1 MIAPNLNARH
11 VRCSGCGAPAGE
23 PAALRCGYCRTSLG
37 KLACPSCHSR
47 MAPGVSF
54 CPRCGTG
61 TVTLT
66 DVTSSLRCP
75 CGSADLTHRAI
86 PVSPGTTGGPL
97 LLADCASCFGMWL
110 SRKTVER
117 LIASHADDTI
127 LLALAPGVSA
137 RSASRAPGT
146 GMTEVRYRPCPDC
159 GTIMNRVNYA
169 RISGIVVDV
178 CKQHGTWF
186 DAQELPAL
194 LDFVRRGGLDVARSR
209 ETVALADERR
219 RLERERA
226 MRTQPEAMRGNGH
239 VMWTHTGERANGAG
253 LFTLLGALFTES

>member
-1 MIAPNLNARH
+1 
-11 VRCSGCGAPAGE
+11 
-23 PAALRCGYCRTSLG
+23 
-37 KLACPSCHSR
+37 

-54 CPRCGTG
+54 CPWCGTG
-61 TVTLT
+61 TVTPT
-66 DVTSSLRCP
+66 DVASALRCP
-75 CGSADLTHRAI
+75 CGSAELTHRAI
-86 PVSPGTTGGPL
+86 PLSPGATGGAL
-97 LLADCASCFGMWL
+97 LLADCAACFGMWL
-110 SRKTVER
+110 GRETVER

-127 LLALAPGVSA
+127 LLALAPGVGA
-137 RSASRAPGT
+137 RAALRTPETGT
-146 GMTEVRYRPCPDC
+146 TEVRYRPCPQC
-159 GTIMNRVNYA
+159 GSIMNRVNYA
-169 RISGIVVDV
+169 RISGIIVDV
-178 CKQHGTWF
+178 CREHGTWF

-226 MRTQPEAMRGNGH
+226 TRTQPEAMRGNGH